1 MSFRE
6 LSAIGCDVSNGGE
19 VLKIGEYLTMLLYHG
34 WNQKAMPFDSAPSAI
49 PRLRVQVAFGA
60 NEQGVI

>member
-6 LSAIGCDVSNGGE
+6 LSAIGCDVSSGGE
-19 VLKIGEYLTMLLYHG
+19 VLKIGEYLTMSLYHG
-34 WNQKAMPFDSAPSAI
+34 WKQKAMSYDSAPSAI
-49 PRLRVQVAFGA
+49 PRFRVQVAFGT